1 MSKHIRKTSDP
12 TSGVGEGL
20 LKERKAELSHGEE
33 ELNQEEAYLN
43 FPQPSQHDT
52 SELTMLNIRKII

>member
-33 ELNQEEAYLN
+33 LNQEEAYLN